1 MMADIFMKHQKL
13 IGLQVL
19 VFSVI
24 LAIIAISGAITYSK
38 TSIYDLQK
46 VETKEKGYNLFEEL
60 AKPRE

>member
-1 MMADIFMKHQKL
+1 MAELFMRHQKL

-19 VFSVI
+19 VFSII
-24 LAIIAISGAITYSK
+24 LAIIAISGAITYSR

-46 VETKEKGYNLFEEL
+46 IEPDKKEIRIFEEL

>member
-1 MMADIFMKHQKL
+1 MAELFVRHQKL

-19 VFSVI
+19 VFSII
-24 LAIIAISGAITYSK
+24 LAIIAISGAITYSR

-46 VETKEKGYNLFEEL
+46 IEPEKKEIKIFEEL